1 MKSEAMFPNITEK
14 KLPFQTPA
22 VGLNKFQ
29 CPIVRENGYYLP
41 QIIMC
46 MDGEG
51 VLETEGKTFK
61 LEEGAIFFLPAEREH
76 RYYGKDTGW
85 VTSWIHLAG
94 ECMPEVLKNFDM
106 ENAIVINGAD
116 TGHFERLIRQILTE
130 LKVNRLNG
138 PERSSVHIY
147 ELLVEFQML
156 RDEQSRPQGK
166 GVYRVLPL
174 LDYID
179 EHITEQLTLA
189 DLAKVLNVTPQHLCR
204 AFKDAFCMRPFEYIN
219 RRRIQ
224 ISKRYLADRNMK
236 IASVAQMVGIHDV
249 SYYCYNFKR
258 LEGVTPNEFRA
269 QNF

>member
-1 MKSEAMFPNITEK
+1 MKSEALFPNIGEK
-14 KLPFQTPA
+14 KLPFHTPA
-22 VGLNKFQ
+22 IGLNKIQ
-29 CPIVRENGYYLP
+29 CPIVRENGYHLP

-46 MDGEG
+46 VEGDG
-51 VLETEGKTFK
+51 VLETEGKTFQ
-61 LEEGAIFFLPAEREH
+61 LDEGAVFFLPPDREH
-76 RYYGKDTGW
+76 RYRGKDANW

-94 ECMPEVLKNFDM
+94 ENMDQILESFELKNCV
-106 ENAIVINGAD
+106 VINGAD
-116 TGHFERLIRQILTE
+116 TSHCERIMRQILTE

-138 PERSSVHIY
+138 QERSSVHIY
-147 ELLVEFQML
+147 ELLMEFHML
-156 RDEQSRPQGK
+156 RTEQARPQGK

-189 DLAKVLNVTPQHLCR
+189 DLAKVLDVTPQHLCR
-204 AFKDAFCMRPFEYIN
+204 AFKEAFSMRPFEYIN

-236 IASVAQMVGIHDV
+236 IAAVATMVGIHDV

>member
-1 MKSEAMFPNITEK
+1 MKSEAIFPNIGNK
-14 KLPFQTPA
+14 NLPFLTPA
-22 VGLNKFQ
+22 VGLNKVQ
-29 CPIVRENGYYLP
+29 CPIVRENGYHLP
-41 QIIMC
+41 QLIMC
-46 MDGEG
+46 MEGEG
-51 VLETEGKTFK
+51 VLETEGKTFP

-76 RYYGKDTGW
+76 RYYGKGSEW

-94 ECMPEVLKNFDM
+94 DCMKEVLEDFNMVD
-106 ENAIVINGAD
+106 AIVVNGAD
-116 TGHFERLIRQILTE
+116 TSHCERVIRQILTE

-138 PERSSVHIY
+138 AERSSVHIY
-147 ELLVEFQML
+147 ELLMEFHTLQT
-156 RDEQSRPQGK
+156 EQVRPQGK

-204 AFKDAFCMRPFEYIN
+204 AFKEAFCMRPFEYIN

-236 IASVAQMVGIHDV
+236 IAAVAQMVGIHDV